1 MITTVIAYVLGSND
15 EGSKLESLTK
25 FIEETLIGR
34 HQRSLTIGES
44 LWFAVI
50 CRVNLLCCGRSP
62 MGDPPSMRDFIPART

>member
-34 HQRSLTIGES
+34 HQRSLTNRGK
-44 LWFAVI
+44 LMV
-50 CRVNLLCCGRSP
+50 CCYLQS
-62 MGDPPSMRDFIPART
+62 